1 MAMELKRIREMIKS
15 EEIFNYNIML
25 IGFMGS
31 GKTTV
36 SKKLSEML
44 EMKCIEIDEYIKKE
58 QGMPISDIFEK
69 FGEKHFRDLESK
81 AIENLK
87 KSTGNIVSCGGG
99 VVLRSRN
106 IEAMKSQG
114 KNVLLMASPKTLLDR
129 VKGSDERPIL
139 NGNMDVDFIESLMK
153 KRQEKYLDLAD
164 IIVDTDKKSV
174 EEVCEEIIKKLI
186 KLRN

>member
-1 MAMELKRIREMIKS
+1 
-15 EEIFNYNIML
+15 
-25 IGFMGS
+25 
-31 GKTTV
+31 
-36 SKKLSEML
+36 
-44 EMKCIEIDEYIKKE
+44 
-58 QGMPISDIFEK
+58 
-69 FGEKHFRDLESK
+69 
-81 AIENLK
+81 
-87 KSTGNIVSCGGG
+87 
-99 VVLRSRN
+99 
-106 IEAMKSQG
+106 
-114 KNVLLMASPKTLLDR
+114 MASPKTLLDR